1 MDAEL
6 RQHLS
11 SMEQRLLD
19 RIEASGTALERRVV
33 DRLETFETKLLTA
46 FHDWARPVE
55 IRLRTLPMLEERLGL
70 LEERISKIERGD
82 KPANG
87 SRNPN

>member
-1 MDAEL
+1 MDPEL
-6 RQHLS
+6 RQHLNAMEQRMVE
-11 SMEQRLLD
+11 MEQRLVD
-19 RIEASGTALERRVV
+19 RIEAV
-33 DRLETFETKLLTA
+33 ETKLLTA

-55 IRLRTLPMLEERLGL
+55 IRLRTLPMMEERLGL
-70 LEERISKIERGD
+70 LEERVSKIERGD

>member
-6 RQHLS
+6 RQHLN
-11 SMEQRLLD
+11 SMEQRLID
-19 RIEASGTALERRVV
+19 RIEA
-33 DRLETFETKLLTA
+33 FETKLLTA

-70 LEERISKIERGD
+70 LEERVSKMERGD

-87 SRNPN
+87 SR

>member
-6 RQHLS
+6 RQHLNA
-11 SMEQRLLD
+11 MEQRLGKEMVEMEQRLVD
-19 RIEASGTALERRVV
+19 RIEGV
-33 DRLETFETKLLTA
+33 ETKLLTA

-55 IRLRTLPMLEERLGL
+55 IRLRTLPMIEERLGL
-70 LEERISKIERGD
+70 LEERVSKMERGD

-87 SRNPN
+87 SR

>member
-1 MDAEL
+1 MDTEL
-6 RQHLS
+6 RQYLDA
-11 SMEQRLLD
+11 MEQRLMD
-19 RIEASGTALERRVV
+19 RLEGVETALEH
-33 DRLETFETKLLTA
+33 RLSERIEGVETKLLTA

-70 LEERISKIERGD
+70 LEERVSKMERGD
-82 KPANG
+82 KPGNG

>member
-6 RQHLS
+6 RQY
-11 SMEQRLLD
+11 LD
-19 RIEASGTALERRVV
+19 AMKQELIDHIETV
-33 DRLETFETKLLTA
+33 ETKLLTA

-55 IRLRTLPMLEERLGL
+55 IRLRTLPMMEERLGL
-70 LEERISKIERGD
+70 LEERVSKIERGD